1 MKIGNGFPSARVI
14 LTPPTR
20 SSGRKAPVNYPIGLP
35 DRFSTKGLRAICLHP
50 LNRTN
55 RSTQERRNAL
65 PWLVRKADMPSP
77 KLTNEIIIAAITG
90 FESQKRRIDGQIA
103 DLRAMLPGGTADPAA
118 TPESPTIKRRKF
130 SAAARRRMKE
140 AQQLRWAKIR
150 GESSVPSSPPA
161 TPEPAKPKRKLSKAG
176 KAAIVGSKNAGR
188 RRRRRQADS
197 QR

>member
-1 MKIGNGFPSARVI
+1 M
-14 LTPPTR
+14 
-20 SSGRKAPVNYPIGLP
+20 
-35 DRFSTKGLRAICLHP
+35 
-50 LNRTN
+50 
-55 RSTQERRNAL
+55 
-65 PWLVRKADMPSP
+65 VRKADMPIQ
-77 KLTNEIIIAAITG
+77 KLTPEIITAAILG
-90 FESQKRRIDGQIA
+90 FEEQKRHIDSKIA
-103 DLRAMLPGGTADPAA
+103 ELRAMLSGGPAESAA
-118 TPESPTIKRRKF
+118 TPETPTRKRRKF